1 MKIVMACFLTLALM
15 ACNPTSDTTPPA
27 TPLGLT
33 ASVGDTKINLSWNAN
48 TEIDLANYI
57 LKWGVHAN
65 QLTNQSSLPKDS
77 TEFSV
82 TGLTNATNYDFAVQ
96 AVDNAGNI
104 SSSTTV
110 VSATP
115 IFIDIT
121 SPRLLTSVPAK
132 NSSNIAVNTQVQLTF
147 SEAMNIATVTTSSSN
162 LTLGTATWSAGN
174 TVVSFVTPTL
184 QNQTAYMIVIDGK
197 DTSGNGLSGAT
208 TLQFSSVPAAPTLT
222 SSAPINNAIDV
233 PIASKIVLHF
243 SKTMNQT
250 SVESAF
256 SSTPSIACTWVWTD
270 SDQTATCTPNA
281 NLAFLTEYTVTVSSS
296 AKSTS
301 DIALTNPIVLHFT
314 TVQDTIKP
322 ALTSY
327 APSDPGTFAT
337 TFDAAIVLNFSKAMN
352 KTSVENAFSSSP
364 NIACNWTWTTPS
376 SASCQP
382 IGRLTERT
390 TYTVTLSISA
400 TDLVGNNLQTA
411 YGFTFSVGNAPP
423 KVISFSPTGKFGFES
438 LNAPVVIH
446 FSEQMHKT
454 LTENAFLV
462 RVNGFIKTG
471 TITWNA
477 NCTFFSSTW
486 VNCTQVTFTPS
497 TPYPT
502 GSVVTWSI
510 STSATDNAEQQS
522 IENMVTGSFQ
532 TIPTTGGI

>member
-1 MKIVMACFLTLALM
+1 MKIVMACFLILALM
-15 ACNPTSDTTPPA
+15 ACNPPSDTTPPA
-27 TPLGLT
+27 TPQGLT
-33 ASVGDTKINLSWNAN
+33 ATVGDTKINLSWNAN

-65 QLTNQSSLPKDS
+65 QLTNQSSLPKDA

-82 TGLTNATNYDFAVQ
+82 TGLTNATNYDFGLQ
-96 AVDNAGNI
+96 AIDNAGNI
-104 SSSTTV
+104 SPSTTM

-115 IFIDIT
+115 TFIDIT
-121 SPRLLTSVPAK
+121 APRLLTSVPAK

-147 SEAMNIATVTTSSSN
+147 SEAMNVATVTTSSSN
-162 LTLGTATWSAGN
+162 LTLGAATWSAGN

-222 SSAPINNAIDV
+222 STPTSNAIDV

-243 SKTMNQT
+243 SKPMNQT

-256 SSTPSIACTWVWTD
+256 SSTPSIACSWVWTD

-281 NLAFLTEYTVTVSSS
+281 NLAFLTEYTINVSSS
-296 AKSTS
+296 AKSAS
-301 DIALTNPIVLHFT
+301 DIAIANPFLLHFT

-352 KTSVENAFSSSP
+352 KTSVESAFSSSP
-364 NIACNWTWTTPS
+364 NIVCNWTWTTPS

-390 TYTVTLSISA
+390 TYTITLSISA

-411 YGFTFSVGNAPP
+411 YGFDFSVGNAPP

-446 FSEQMHKT
+446 FSEQMHKI